1 MPFGFPGDMPPPPP
15 LGLRGD
21 NRWQL
26 PVRGLVNLIPPPPG
40 AMGLPPPPPPFRDR
54 RHDPFDPLELP
65 TFFEPE
71 FGGTMRP
78 RARRTRPVAA
88 SDHVDRDE
96 QEEADA
102 VLARQLQEQ
111 ELGTNLDE
119 EDDFASSDRRQR
131 ARRARRR
138 VYAVTEDN
146 GTHRLDKERDPW

>member
-15 LGLRGD
+15 MGRRGG
-21 NRWQL
+21 NGWNF
-26 PVRGLVNLIPPPPG
+26 PIRGLDNLPPPLPG
-40 AMGLPPPPPPFRDR
+40 AMGLPPPPPFRDR
-54 RHDPFDPLELP
+54 RDDPFDPLELP
-65 TFFEPE
+65 TFFEPD
-71 FGGTMRP
+71 FGATMRP
-78 RARRTRPVAA
+78 RARRTRAVPT
-88 SDHVDRDE
+88 SDHADRHE

-119 EDDFASSDRRQR
+119 EDDFASSERRQR

-146 GTHRLDKERDPW
+146 DIHRLDEEHDPW

>member
-1 MPFGFPGDMPPPPP
+1 
-15 LGLRGD
+15 
-21 NRWQL
+21 
-26 PVRGLVNLIPPPPG
+26 
-40 AMGLPPPPPPFRDR
+40 
-54 RHDPFDPLELP
+54 
-65 TFFEPE
+65 
-71 FGGTMRP
+71 MRP